1 MEKNARA
8 PSLTWDDWW
17 DDHYQLSTEYTRAE
31 LNALRQYP
39 FLSTARPAQRPPRG
53 DWRTWLFM
61 GGGGAGK
68 TRAGAEW
75 VRFSALHG
83 GCQRIALIAPTLS
96 DAREVL
102 IEGPSGVRAIEGL
115 DEHRPDYNVSRRR
128 LEWQNGAVGL
138 VFSAEDPESLRGPQ
152 FDAAWCDEIAIWANG
167 ETVWDNLQFGL
178 RLGEAPRCLA
188 TTTPRPVPLVR
199 RLLNG
204 DAAVT
209 RSATRDNQEHLAPSF
224 TAQIE
229 AAYAGTSL
237 ARQELNGEL
246 IEDLEG
252 ALWQHQTI
260 DAQRVHQRPERFEN
274 IVVAIDPP
282 TTSHAHSDAC
292 GLIAAGTCFDDEA
305 PTKCFILADATE
317 QGLAPMDW
325 ATRAVDLAHEFGASE
340 IVAEANQ
347 GGEMLRTILESGGCT
362 RPVRLVYARLGKR
375 ARAMP
380 VAALYA
386 RGLVS
391 HIGAFDALEDEMC
404 RFGSAGFVG
413 SPDRV
418 DALVWAVTILMLD
431 RSGDPWIRAL

>member
-1 MEKNARA
+1 MDKNARG

-17 DDHYQLSTEYTRAE
+17 DDHYQLSTEYTQFE
-31 LNALRQYP
+31 LKVLRQYP
-39 FLSTARPAQRPPRG
+39 FLSTARTAQRPPQG

-61 GGGGAGK
+61 GGRGAGK
-68 TRAGAEW
+68 TRAGSEW
-75 VRFSALHG
+75 VRFSALQG

-96 DAREVL
+96 DAREVM

-115 DEHRPDYNVSRRR
+115 GDERPDYNVSRRR
-128 LEWQNGAVGL
+128 LEWHNGAVGL

-152 FDAAWCDEIAIWANG
+152 FDAAWCDEIAVWPNG
-167 ETVWDNLQFGL
+167 EAVWDNLQFGL
-178 RLGEAPRCLA
+178 RLGEAPRCVA

-199 RLLNG
+199 RLLSG
-204 DAAVT
+204 DAVVT
-209 RSATRDNQEHLAPSF
+209 RSATRDNQKHLAPSF

-246 IEDLEG
+246 VEDLQG
-252 ALWQHQTI
+252 ALWRHQAI
-260 DAQRVHQRPERFEN
+260 DALRVHKRPERFEN

-282 TTSHAHSDAC
+282 TTSNAHSDAC
-292 GLIAAGTCFDDEA
+292 GMIAAGTCSDGEA
-305 PTKCFILADATE
+305 PMKCFILADATE
-317 QGLAPMDW
+317 QGLAPIDW
-325 ATRAVDLAHEFGASE
+325 AARAVNLAREYGASE

-347 GGEMLRTILESGGCT
+347 GGEMLRTVLESGGCT
-362 RPVRLVYARLGKR
+362 RPVRLVHARLGKR

-391 HIGAFDALEDEMC
+391 HVGAFDALEDEMC
-404 RFGSAGFVG
+404 QFGSAGFVG

-418 DALVWAVTILMLD
+418 DALVWAVTVLMLD
-431 RSGDPWIRAL
+431 APGNPWIRAL